1 MKKSRALKLLKS
13 ELKLR
18 GASPRTYQS
27 YTSNCEKFFETLD
40 EEDLNEIYVEDIK
53 IYLADLIDDKKYSP
67 ATISLIRSSLYF
79 LFNEVLDRGLKKI
92 KTPKIPQKLP
102 VVATKKEL
110 NILFS
115 HLSEKSLLMVQLLY
129 ASGLRVSELVAL
141 DVKDLELDENHGWV
155 RNGKGGKDRLFIIS
169 EQLSRDIQRY
179 IIKNHLRSGYLF
191 QGRNKNKMST
201 RNVQKIISEAVA
213 RAGLSKHLTPHKLR
227 HSFATHLLEAGNDIR
242 VIQELLGHS
251 NLQTT
256 QIYTHVTK
264 TTLQNVQS
272 PLS

>member
-1 MKKSRALKLLKS
+1 MKKNRALKLLKS

-18 GASPRTYQS
+18 GASPRTFQS
-27 YTSNCEKFFETLD
+27 YTSSCEKFFESID

-53 IYLADLIDDKKYSP
+53 IYLADLIEEKNYSP
-67 ATISLIRSSLYF
+67 ATIALIRSSIYF

-92 KTPKIPQKLP
+92 KTPKIPNKLP
-102 VVATKKEL
+102 IVATKKEL
-110 NILFS
+110 NSLFA
-115 HLSEKSLLMVQLLY
+115 HLSEKSLLMIQLLY
-129 ASGLRVSELVAL
+129 ASGLRVSELVSL
-141 DVKDLELDENHGWV
+141 KIEDLELNENHGWV
-155 RNGKGGKDRLFIIS
+155 RGGKGGKDRLFIIS
-169 EQLSRDIQRY
+169 EQLSRDLERFIVKR
-179 IIKNHLRSGYLF
+179 KLDSGYLF
-191 QGRNKNKMST
+191 RGRNKSMMST
-201 RNVQKIISEAVA
+201 RNVQKIIKEAAA
-213 RAGLSKHLTPHKLR
+213 RAGINKRITPHKLR

-272 PLS
+272 PLN